1 MIGLVKAFL
10 SNQMVTRQG
19 NQCMATAADAVG
31 ERGGFERNHV
41 IGSRC
46 AGSPVLCCGE
56 KISESCRAAIDRLTH
71 S

>member
-46 AGSPVLCCGE
+46 AGSPSFMLW
-56 KISESCRAAIDRLTH
+56 
-71 S
+71 